1 VAQDFPSAAAVSS
14 LKGVLP
20 CWLEAQGALRSETAR
35 VHRIVRRRGCM
46 AACGAGA
53 ATGDVGDRVPQRW
66 LGCPTAPADLG
77 VFIDNYRSDSAK
89 YPASS
94 GASQQSKMFHATQ
107 LNSHAIAGRLTA
119 AATALVAS
127 GGSSERK
134 NRPYAKQTTAELRSK
149 YKGRE
154 LHEETHGCG
163 RSWGSLGGRLGPG
176 TRPIRPWGPVL

>member
-1 VAQDFPSAAAVSS
+1 VKRREFIALLGGAAAWP
-14 LKGVLP
+14 LAAR
-20 CWLEAQGALRSETAR
+20 AQQPAMPVIEFLNGGLVPHCAGRS
-35 VHRIVRRRGCM
+35 RR
-46 AACGAGA
+46 
-53 ATGDVGDRVPQRW
+53 
-66 LGCPTAPADLG
+66 
-77 VFIDNYRSDSAK
+77 FIDNYRSDSAK

-149 YKGRE
+149 NKGRE

>member
-1 VAQDFPSAAAVSS
+1 
-14 LKGVLP
+14 
-20 CWLEAQGALRSETAR
+20 
-35 VHRIVRRRGCM
+35 
-46 AACGAGA
+46 
-53 ATGDVGDRVPQRW
+53 
-66 LGCPTAPADLG
+66 
-77 VFIDNYRSDSAK
+77 
-89 YPASS
+89 
-94 GASQQSKMFHATQ
+94 MFHATQ

-149 YKGRE
+149 NKGRE

-176 TRPIRPWGPVL
+176 TRPIRPWGPVLQWGRGRLLPEALKLGNADFGNGGAAISAAPSNAGNHPASPYPSRHLARAPWTEKNQHWNGTTGQCAG